1 MKHQYEDYIEWI
13 DDEVHYLYEEIA
25 DYEKAKGTR
34 LYEPWRIK
42 RLEKY
47 VASLLANKATLER
60 HKEATKGEYGLP
72 ACGDCVDFPNGFD
85 AFPARFPCDTLL
97 DVTNQLDEVMN

>member
-1 MKHQYEDYIEWI
+1 MKHQYEDYKSFLDSEILMCDYNI
-13 DDEVHYLYEEIA
+13 DVSPITGNSVEII
-25 DYEKAKGTR
+25 TR
-34 LYEPWRIK
+34 YR
-42 RLEKY
+42 
-47 VASLLANKATLER
+47 ASLLANKATLER

-97 DVTNQLDEVMN
+97 DVTNQLDEVMG